1 MGGNSSKNIYKQNIT
16 EIIENLHLNTS
27 NDNLMLKNRFLEQ
40 VLYYERKRDRVK
52 VFYNIFRF
60 IVTTGSILLPALL
73 SVGQMDPS
81 KLPRNFESISYWFSW
96 GISLSVTASNGFLQ
110 LFVLDKNYFTYSIVT
125 EQLKTEGWQF
135 FQLSGKY
142 DQFDEHIECYKL
154 FCKSI
159 EGIKRKQVE
168 QEFSSGKAD
177 TKKSYK
183 KLNPDNTVSLINNP
197 QPPPEIQQPVQQQP
211 VQQQPVQQQPQFQ
224 QPVQQQPVQQQP
236 QFQQQFHQQPQTQS
250 FIPQPPQIQ
259 NPIQQTQFQVNNSIP
274 PLNNSQNNAMPP
286 LSNTLVAQLSG
297 KTNEPP
303 PINND
308 RPNIPKR
315 ENNGELTIPN
325 MEHNIQPSIPKR
337 DDNENI
343 LNNE

>member
-197 QPPPEIQQPVQQQP
+197 QPPPEIQQPVQQEP
-211 VQQQPVQQQPQFQ
+211 LQ
-224 QPVQQQPVQQQP
+224 QPVQQQPVQQLVQ
-236 QFQQQFHQQPQTQS
+236 QQQFHQQPQTQS

-274 PLNNSQNNAMPP
+274 PLNNSQNNTMPP

-303 PINND
+303 PINNN

>member
-1 MGGNSSKNIYKQNIT
+1 MGGNNSKNIYKENIT

-40 VLYYERKRDRVK
+40 VLYYQGKRDHVK
-52 VFYNIFRF
+52 IFYNIFRF

-73 SVGQMDPS
+73 SIGQMDPS
-81 KLPRNFESISYWFSW
+81 KLPKNFENISYWCSW

-110 LFVLDKNYFTYSIVT
+110 LFSLDKNYFTYSIVT

-142 DQFDEHIECYKL
+142 EQFDEHIECYKL

-177 TKKSYK
+177 NKKSYK

-197 QPPPEIQQPVQQQP
+197 QPPPEIEPPQQP
-211 VQQQPVQQQPQFQ
+211 QQPQFK
-224 QPVQQQPVQQQP
+224 P
-236 QFQQQFHQQPQTQS
+236 QS
-250 FIPQPPQIQ
+250 FIPPQIQ
-259 NPIQQTQFQVNNSIP
+259 NPVQQSQFQVNSSIP
-274 PLNNSQNNAMPP
+274 PLHNSQNNSMPP
-286 LSNTLVAQLSG
+286 LPNEQNTQFSG

-315 ENNGELTIPN
+315 ENNNGFGNPNTENNIPPTT
-325 MEHNIQPSIPKR
+325 QPNIPKR
-337 DDNENI
+337 DNENI

>member
-197 QPPPEIQQPVQQQP
+197 QPPPEIQQPVQQEP
-211 VQQQPVQQQPQFQ
+211 LQ
-224 QPVQQQPVQQQP
+224 QPVQQQPVQQLVQ
-236 QFQQQFHQQPQTQS
+236 QQQFHQQPQTQS

-274 PLNNSQNNAMPP
+274 PLNNSQNNTMPP